1 MPWPKTYHVIM
12 ENKPN
17 KSPSR
22 SNNNKNGKRKF
33 YRRKNKG
40 PKKTDNKNSNNRNN
54 NNHKKKTGPKLTGI
68 GKALQKYDNLLEQYI
83 TIRKK
88 YFAVHGRPSKKQKTK
103 TFNNYM
109 RTLKDLRN
117 FEVAQTGKYKEALD
131 KKLDLYPLDDQYSK
145 SHPDEKALEV
155 SFSGDFLDQH
165 YLETQQAAKYAGDTE
180 ESEGTMEDYEKYKES
195 VS

>member
-1 MPWPKTYHVIM
+1 M
-12 ENKPN
+12 ENKQH

-22 SNNNKNGKRKF
+22 PKNNKGGKRKF
-33 YRRKNKG
+33 YRKKNKG
-40 PKKTDNKNSNNRNN
+40 PKKNDNKVGDKKNK
-54 NNHKKKTGPKLTGI
+54 NNHHKKAGPKLTGI

-131 KKLDLYPLDDQYSK
+131 KKLDFYPLDDQYSK

-155 SFSGDFLDQH
+155 SFSGEFVDQH
-165 YLETQQAAKYAGDTE
+165 YLETQQASKFSDDTE
-180 ESEGTMEDYEKYKES
+180 ESTGTMEDYEKYKES
-195 VS
+195 AN